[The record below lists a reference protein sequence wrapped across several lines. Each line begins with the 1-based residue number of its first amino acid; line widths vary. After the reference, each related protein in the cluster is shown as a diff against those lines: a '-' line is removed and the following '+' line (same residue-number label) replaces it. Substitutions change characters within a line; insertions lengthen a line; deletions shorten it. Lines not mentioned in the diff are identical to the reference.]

1 MNEEESLAPLHSEIK
16 SALPLDLSHEIIFI
30 DDGST
35 DRSNRKIKEIIS
47 VDDKVSL
54 ITLSKNHGKSNALN
68 IGFRHSKG
76 DIVVTM
82 DADLQDDPHEIE
94 NLIIKL
100 NEGWDVVSGWKMKR
114 NDPIS
119 KTFPSK
125 IFNFVVRYFS
135 GLDIHDFN
143 CGLKAY
149 RSKVIKSL
157 NIYGGLHRFI
167 PYLVVSEGFSVTEIA
182 VNHRSREFG
191 DSKYGGSRMFKGFF
205 DFLSVLFVTRYSKR
219 PLHVFGFVGFGLFV
233 SGLVVNLFL
242 SYQWI
247 LYRFYLDIPY
257 SIDRPLLFLGILL
270 IIIGIQI
277 FSIGFIAELIVSYL
291 SKDEKVDKEIITS
304 ED

>member
-1 MNEEESLAPLHSEIK
+1 MIPLYNEIK
-16 SALPLDLSHEIIFI
+16 ESINSNLSYEVIFI

-35 DRSNRKIKEIIS
+35 DQSNDKIKYIIS
-47 VDDKVSL
+47 NNRRVTLISL
-54 ITLSKNHGKSNALN
+54 KKNYGKSNALN
-68 IGFRHSKG
+68 IGFKHADG
-76 DIVVTM
+76 DTVVTM
-82 DADLQDDPHEIE
+82 DADLQDDPKEIN
-94 NLIIKL
+94 NLL
-100 NEGWDVVSGWKMKR
+100 LRLDEGWDVVSGWKKKR

-125 IFNFVVRYFS
+125 IFNTILRWMS
-135 GLDIHDFN
+135 GLKIHDFN

-167 PYLVVSEGFSVTEIA
+167 PYLVASKGFSVTEVA

-191 DSKYGGSRMFKGFF
+191 YSKYGGSRMFKGFF
-205 DFLSVLFVTRYSKR
+205 DFLSVLFITKYSKR
-219 PLHVFGFVGFGLFV
+219 PLHIFGFIGFFLFIL
-233 SGLVVNLFL
+233 GLVINIML

-247 LYRFYLDIPY
+247 LNKYYLDLPY
-257 SIDRPLLFLGILL
+257 SIDRPLLFLGVLF

-291 SKDEKVDKEIITS
+291 SKDEKIDKETIKS
-304 ED
+304 EY

>member
-1 MNEEESLAPLHSEIK
+1 LIPLYNEIK
-16 SALPLDLSHEIIFI
+16 ESINSNLSYEVIFI

-35 DRSNRKIKEIIS
+35 DQSNDKIKYIIS
-47 VDDKVSL
+47 NNRRVTLISL
-54 ITLSKNHGKSNALN
+54 KKNYGKSNALN
-68 IGFRHSKG
+68 IGFKHADG
-76 DIVVTM
+76 DTVVTM
-82 DADLQDDPHEIE
+82 DADLQDDPKEIN
-94 NLIIKL
+94 NLL
-100 NEGWDVVSGWKMKR
+100 LRLDEGWDVVSGWKKKR

-125 IFNFVVRYFS
+125 IFNTILRWMS
-135 GLDIHDFN
+135 GLKIHDFN

-167 PYLVVSEGFSVTEIA
+167 PYLVASKGFSVTEVA

-191 DSKYGGSRMFKGFF
+191 YSKYGGSRMFKGFF
-205 DFLSVLFVTRYSKR
+205 DFLSVLFITKYSKR
-219 PLHVFGFVGFGLFV
+219 PLHIFGFIGFFLFIL
-233 SGLVVNLFL
+233 GLVINIIL

-247 LYRFYLDIPY
+247 LNKYYLDLPY
-257 SIDRPLLFLGILL
+257 SIDRPLLFLGVLF

-291 SKDEKVDKEIITS
+291 SKDEKIDKETIKS
-304 ED
+304 EY

>member
-1 MNEEESLAPLHSEIK
+1 MIPLYNEIK
-16 SALPLDLSHEIIFI
+16 ESINSNLSYEVIFI

-35 DRSNRKIKEIIS
+35 DQSNDKIKYIIS
-47 VDDKVSL
+47 NNRRVTLISL
-54 ITLSKNHGKSNALN
+54 KKNYGKSNALN
-68 IGFRHSKG
+68 IGFKHADG
-76 DIVVTM
+76 DTVVTM
-82 DADLQDDPHEIE
+82 DADLQDDPKEIN
-94 NLIIKL
+94 NLL
-100 NEGWDVVSGWKMKR
+100 LRLDEGWDVVSGWKKKR

-125 IFNFVVRYFS
+125 IFNTILRWMS
-135 GLDIHDFN
+135 GLKIHDFN

-167 PYLVVSEGFSVTEIA
+167 PYLVASKGFSVTEVA

-191 DSKYGGSRMFKGFF
+191 YSKYGGSRMFKGFF
-205 DFLSVLFVTRYSKR
+205 DFLSVLFITQYSKR
-219 PLHVFGFVGFGLFV
+219 PLHIFGFIGFFLFIL
-233 SGLVVNLFL
+233 GLVINIML

-247 LYRFYLDIPY
+247 LNKYYLDLPY
-257 SIDRPLLFLGILL
+257 SIDRPLLFLGVLF

-291 SKDEKVDKEIITS
+291 SKDEKIDKETIKS
-304 ED
+304 EY